1 MDKVQQIP
9 LAERLQGTGPRSMGL
24 PIAMGL
30 YAEDFIGLV
39 GQMTGQQERYAE
51 VYATHI
57 KPYDGE
63 GGGGKSV
70 RNMVVA
76 ADPAA
81 GGKNHAAVSAPCGA
95 VCGNRIYGG
104 KRQMNYYIPAIIR
117 ETSEGTARIPIADMM
132 FQRREIWLTG
142 EITSEVADAVISQI
156 LHLDAEDPDAEI
168 TMYID
173 SPGGSVTA
181 GLSIYDVMQAVS
193 ADIHTVCVGTA
204 ASMAAVLFAAGDR
217 REILRHGEVMI
228 HDPLVSGGISG
239 SALTVQDKSNRLME
253 KRKVL
258 SGILAE
264 HTGKSV
270 KQIYKVTAKDTYFGA
285 EEAVAF
291 GLADSIVE
299 KMERRSA

>member
-1 MDKVQQIP
+1 M
-9 LAERLQGTGPRSMGL
+9 S
-24 PIAMGL
+24 
-30 YAEDFIGLV
+30 
-39 GQMTGQQERYAE
+39 
-51 VYATHI
+51 
-57 KPYDGE
+57 
-63 GGGGKSV
+63 
-70 RNMVVA
+70 
-76 ADPAA
+76 
-81 GGKNHAAVSAPCGA
+81 
-95 VCGNRIYGG
+95 
-104 KRQMNYYIPAIIR
+104 YYIPAIIC

-132 FQRREIWLTG
+132 FQRREVWLTG

-239 SALTVQDKSNRLME
+239 SALAVQDKSDRLMA

-291 GLADSIVE
+291 GLADAVIE

>member
-1 MDKVQQIP
+1 M
-9 LAERLQGTGPRSMGL
+9 S
-24 PIAMGL
+24 
-30 YAEDFIGLV
+30 
-39 GQMTGQQERYAE
+39 
-51 VYATHI
+51 
-57 KPYDGE
+57 
-63 GGGGKSV
+63 
-70 RNMVVA
+70 
-76 ADPAA
+76 
-81 GGKNHAAVSAPCGA
+81 
-95 VCGNRIYGG
+95 
-104 KRQMNYYIPAIIR
+104 YYIPAIIR
-117 ETSEGTARIPIADMM
+117 ETSEGTARIPIADIM

-142 EITSEVADAVISQI
+142 EITSEVADAVIAQI

-204 ASMAAVLFAAGDR
+204 ASMAAVLFASGDR

-239 SALTVQDKSNRLME
+239 SALTVQDKSNRLMD
-253 KRKVL
+253 KRKL
-258 SGILAE
+258 LCGILAQ

>member
-1 MDKVQQIP
+1 M
-9 LAERLQGTGPRSMGL
+9 S
-24 PIAMGL
+24 
-30 YAEDFIGLV
+30 
-39 GQMTGQQERYAE
+39 
-51 VYATHI
+51 
-57 KPYDGE
+57 
-63 GGGGKSV
+63 
-70 RNMVVA
+70 
-76 ADPAA
+76 
-81 GGKNHAAVSAPCGA
+81 
-95 VCGNRIYGG
+95 
-104 KRQMNYYIPAIIR
+104 YYIPAIIR

-132 FQRREIWLTG
+132 FQRREVWLTG

-156 LHLDAEDPDAEI
+156 LHLDAENPDAEI
-168 TMYID
+168 TLYID

-204 ASMAAVLFAAGDR
+204 ASMAAVLFASGDR

>member
-1 MDKVQQIP
+1 M
-9 LAERLQGTGPRSMGL
+9 S
-24 PIAMGL
+24 
-30 YAEDFIGLV
+30 
-39 GQMTGQQERYAE
+39 
-51 VYATHI
+51 
-57 KPYDGE
+57 
-63 GGGGKSV
+63 
-70 RNMVVA
+70 
-76 ADPAA
+76 
-81 GGKNHAAVSAPCGA
+81 
-95 VCGNRIYGG
+95 
-104 KRQMNYYIPAIIR
+104 YYIPAIIQ

-132 FQRREIWLTG
+132 FQRREVWLTG
-142 EITSEVADAVISQI
+142 EITSEVADAVIAQI

-204 ASMAAVLFAAGDR
+204 ASMAAVLFASGDR
-217 REILRHGEVMI
+217 REILRHGEVMV

-239 SALTVQDKSNRLME
+239 SALAVQDKSDRLMA

-258 SGILAE
+258 CGILAQ
-264 HTGKSV
+264 HTGKTL

-291 GLADSIVE
+291 GLADAVIE
-299 KMERRSA
+299 KLERRSA

>member
-1 MDKVQQIP
+1 M
-9 LAERLQGTGPRSMGL
+9 S
-24 PIAMGL
+24 
-30 YAEDFIGLV
+30 
-39 GQMTGQQERYAE
+39 
-51 VYATHI
+51 
-57 KPYDGE
+57 
-63 GGGGKSV
+63 
-70 RNMVVA
+70 
-76 ADPAA
+76 
-81 GGKNHAAVSAPCGA
+81 
-95 VCGNRIYGG
+95 
-104 KRQMNYYIPAIIR
+104 YYIPTIIR
-117 ETSEGTARIPIADMM
+117 ETSEGTARIPIADIM

-142 EITSEVADAVISQI
+142 EITSEVADAVIAQI

-168 TMYID
+168 TLYID

-228 HDPLVSGGISG
+228 HDPLVSGGLSG
-239 SALTVQDKSNRLME
+239 SALTVQEKSNRLMA

-285 EEAVAF
+285 EEAVAL
-291 GLADSIVE
+291 GLADAVIE

>member
-1 MDKVQQIP
+1 M
-9 LAERLQGTGPRSMGL
+9 S
-24 PIAMGL
+24 
-30 YAEDFIGLV
+30 
-39 GQMTGQQERYAE
+39 
-51 VYATHI
+51 
-57 KPYDGE
+57 
-63 GGGGKSV
+63 
-70 RNMVVA
+70 
-76 ADPAA
+76 
-81 GGKNHAAVSAPCGA
+81 
-95 VCGNRIYGG
+95 
-104 KRQMNYYIPAIIR
+104 YYIPAIIR

-132 FQRREIWLTG
+132 FQRREVWLTG

-193 ADIHTVCVGTA
+193 ADIHTVCIGTA

-239 SALTVQDKSNRLME
+239 SALTIQDKSDRLMA

-264 HTGKSV
+264 HTGKDI
-270 KQIYKVTAKDTYFGA
+270 KQIHKVTAKDTYFSA
-285 EEAVAF
+285 EEAVEF
-291 GLADSIVE
+291 GLADAVI
-299 KMERRSA
+299 KKIERRSA

>member
-1 MDKVQQIP
+1 M
-9 LAERLQGTGPRSMGL
+9 S
-24 PIAMGL
+24 
-30 YAEDFIGLV
+30 
-39 GQMTGQQERYAE
+39 
-51 VYATHI
+51 
-57 KPYDGE
+57 
-63 GGGGKSV
+63 
-70 RNMVVA
+70 
-76 ADPAA
+76 
-81 GGKNHAAVSAPCGA
+81 
-95 VCGNRIYGG
+95 
-104 KRQMNYYIPAIIR
+104 YYIPAIIR

-132 FQRREIWLTG
+132 FQRREVWLTG

-204 ASMAAVLFAAGDR
+204 ASMAAVLFASGDR

-258 SGILAE
+258 SSILAE

>member
-1 MDKVQQIP
+1 M
-9 LAERLQGTGPRSMGL
+9 S
-24 PIAMGL
+24 
-30 YAEDFIGLV
+30 
-39 GQMTGQQERYAE
+39 
-51 VYATHI
+51 
-57 KPYDGE
+57 
-63 GGGGKSV
+63 
-70 RNMVVA
+70 
-76 ADPAA
+76 
-81 GGKNHAAVSAPCGA
+81 
-95 VCGNRIYGG
+95 
-104 KRQMNYYIPAIIR
+104 YYIPAIIR
-117 ETSEGTARIPIADMM
+117 ETSEGTVRVPIADMM
-132 FQRREIWLTG
+132 FQRREVWLTG
-142 EITSEVADAVISQI
+142 EINSEVADAVISQI

-168 TMYID
+168 VIYIN

-258 SGILAE
+258 SSILAE

>member
-1 MDKVQQIP
+1 M
-9 LAERLQGTGPRSMGL
+9 S
-24 PIAMGL
+24 
-30 YAEDFIGLV
+30 
-39 GQMTGQQERYAE
+39 
-51 VYATHI
+51 
-57 KPYDGE
+57 
-63 GGGGKSV
+63 
-70 RNMVVA
+70 
-76 ADPAA
+76 
-81 GGKNHAAVSAPCGA
+81 
-95 VCGNRIYGG
+95 
-104 KRQMNYYIPAIIR
+104 YYIPAIIR

-132 FQRREIWLTG
+132 FQRREVWLTG

>member
-1 MDKVQQIP
+1 M
-9 LAERLQGTGPRSMGL
+9 S
-24 PIAMGL
+24 
-30 YAEDFIGLV
+30 
-39 GQMTGQQERYAE
+39 
-51 VYATHI
+51 
-57 KPYDGE
+57 
-63 GGGGKSV
+63 
-70 RNMVVA
+70 
-76 ADPAA
+76 
-81 GGKNHAAVSAPCGA
+81 
-95 VCGNRIYGG
+95 
-104 KRQMNYYIPAIIR
+104 YYILTIIR
-117 ETSEGTARIPIADMM
+117 ETSEGTARIPIADIM

-142 EITSEVADAVISQI
+142 EITSEVADAVIAQI

-168 TMYID
+168 TLYID

-239 SALTVQDKSNRLME
+239 SALTVQDKSDRLMA

-291 GLADSIVE
+291 GLADAVIE

>member
-1 MDKVQQIP
+1 
-9 LAERLQGTGPRSMGL
+9 
-24 PIAMGL
+24 
-30 YAEDFIGLV
+30 
-39 GQMTGQQERYAE
+39 
-51 VYATHI
+51 
-57 KPYDGE
+57 
-63 GGGGKSV
+63 
-70 RNMVVA
+70 
-76 ADPAA
+76 
-81 GGKNHAAVSAPCGA
+81 
-95 VCGNRIYGG
+95 
-104 KRQMNYYIPAIIR
+104 MNYYIPAIIR

-132 FQRREIWLTG
+132 FQRREVWLTG

-204 ASMAAVLFAAGDR
+204 ASMAAVLFASGDR

-258 SGILAE
+258 SSILAE

>member
-1 MDKVQQIP
+1 M
-9 LAERLQGTGPRSMGL
+9 S
-24 PIAMGL
+24 
-30 YAEDFIGLV
+30 
-39 GQMTGQQERYAE
+39 
-51 VYATHI
+51 
-57 KPYDGE
+57 
-63 GGGGKSV
+63 
-70 RNMVVA
+70 
-76 ADPAA
+76 
-81 GGKNHAAVSAPCGA
+81 
-95 VCGNRIYGG
+95 
-104 KRQMNYYIPAIIR
+104 YYIPAIIR

-156 LHLDAEDPDAEI
+156 LHLDAEAPDAEI
-168 TMYID
+168 TLYID

-217 REILRHGEVMI
+217 REILRHGEVMV

-239 SALTVQDKSNRLME
+239 SALAVQDKSDRLMA

-258 SGILAE
+258 CGILAQ
-264 HTGKSV
+264 HTGKTL

-285 EEAVAF
+285 EEAVQY
-291 GLADSIVE
+291 GLADAVIE
-299 KMERRSA
+299 KLERRSA

>member
-1 MDKVQQIP
+1 
-9 LAERLQGTGPRSMGL
+9 
-24 PIAMGL
+24 
-30 YAEDFIGLV
+30 
-39 GQMTGQQERYAE
+39 
-51 VYATHI
+51 
-57 KPYDGE
+57 
-63 GGGGKSV
+63 
-70 RNMVVA
+70 
-76 ADPAA
+76 
-81 GGKNHAAVSAPCGA
+81 
-95 VCGNRIYGG
+95 
-104 KRQMNYYIPAIIR
+104 
-117 ETSEGTARIPIADMM
+117 M
-132 FQRREIWLTG
+132 FQRREVWLTG

-239 SALTVQDKSNRLME
+239 SALTVQDKSDRLMA

-264 HTGKSV
+264 HTGKNI
-270 KQIYKVTAKDTYFGA
+270 KQIYKVTSQRYLLRGRGGC
-285 EEAVAF
+285 
-291 GLADSIVE
+291 GLWP
-299 KMERRSA
+299 RRRGD

>member
-1 MDKVQQIP
+1 M
-9 LAERLQGTGPRSMGL
+9 S
-24 PIAMGL
+24 
-30 YAEDFIGLV
+30 
-39 GQMTGQQERYAE
+39 
-51 VYATHI
+51 
-57 KPYDGE
+57 
-63 GGGGKSV
+63 
-70 RNMVVA
+70 
-76 ADPAA
+76 
-81 GGKNHAAVSAPCGA
+81 
-95 VCGNRIYGG
+95 
-104 KRQMNYYIPAIIR
+104 YYIPTIIR
-117 ETSEGTARIPIADMM
+117 ETSEGTVRVPIADMM
-132 FQRREIWLTG
+132 FQRREVWLTG
-142 EITSEVADAVISQI
+142 EINSEVADAVIAQI

-168 TMYID
+168 TLYID

-239 SALTVQDKSNRLME
+239 SALTVQDKSDRLMA

-291 GLADSIVE
+291 GLADAVIE

>member
-1 MDKVQQIP
+1 MINELLYPSDYPRDQ
-9 LAERLQGTGPRSMGL
+9 RGDGP
-24 PIAMGL
+24 
-30 YAEDFIGLV
+30 
-39 GQMTGQQERYAE
+39 
-51 VYATHI
+51 H
-57 KPYDGE
+57 
-63 GGGGKSV
+63 
-70 RNMVVA
+70 
-76 ADPAA
+76 
-81 GGKNHAAVSAPCGA
+81 
-95 VCGNRIYGG
+95 
-104 KRQMNYYIPAIIR
+104 
-117 ETSEGTARIPIADMM
+117 PIADMM
-132 FQRREIWLTG
+132 FQRREVWLTG
-142 EITSEVADAVISQI
+142 EITSEVADAVIAQI

-168 TMYID
+168 TLYID

-239 SALTVQDKSNRLME
+239 SALTVQEKSNRLMD

-264 HTGKSV
+264 HTGKDI
-270 KQIYKVTAKDTYFGA
+270 KQIHKVTGKDTYFGA

>member
-1 MDKVQQIP
+1 M
-9 LAERLQGTGPRSMGL
+9 S
-24 PIAMGL
+24 
-30 YAEDFIGLV
+30 
-39 GQMTGQQERYAE
+39 
-51 VYATHI
+51 
-57 KPYDGE
+57 
-63 GGGGKSV
+63 
-70 RNMVVA
+70 
-76 ADPAA
+76 
-81 GGKNHAAVSAPCGA
+81 
-95 VCGNRIYGG
+95 
-104 KRQMNYYIPAIIR
+104 YYTPTIIR
-117 ETSEGTARIPIADMM
+117 ETSEGTARIPIADIM

-142 EITSEVADAVISQI
+142 EITSEVADAVIAQI

-168 TMYID
+168 TLYID

-228 HDPLVSGGISG
+228 HDPLVSGGLSG
-239 SALTVQDKSNRLME
+239 SALTVQEKSNRLMA

-270 KQIYKVTAKDTYFGA
+270 KQIYKVTAKDTYFDA

-291 GLADSIVE
+291 GLADAVIE

>member
-1 MDKVQQIP
+1 M
-9 LAERLQGTGPRSMGL
+9 S
-24 PIAMGL
+24 
-30 YAEDFIGLV
+30 
-39 GQMTGQQERYAE
+39 
-51 VYATHI
+51 
-57 KPYDGE
+57 
-63 GGGGKSV
+63 
-70 RNMVVA
+70 
-76 ADPAA
+76 
-81 GGKNHAAVSAPCGA
+81 
-95 VCGNRIYGG
+95 
-104 KRQMNYYIPAIIR
+104 YYIPAIIR

-132 FQRREIWLTG
+132 FQRREVWLTG

-239 SALTVQDKSNRLME
+239 SALAVQDKSDRLMA

-258 SGILAE
+258 CGILAQ
-264 HTGKSV
+264 HTGKNI

-291 GLADSIVE
+291 GLADAVIE
-299 KMERRSA
+299 KMERRRA